1 MPKSI
6 KSKCRHTIPNE
17 EIMWQ
22 STILISNHYNKDD
35 LLKKGLER
43 IEGIYFAEGNS
54 GKYTSFDIAAKESE
68 KIAVRSKVCELIAEI
83 ILNNVK
89 VEYIMT
95 SLGTRKISPSVC
107 TLISSML
114 YYDNAKEE
122 RIVKRVLSGLDAYC
136 IDGIVNFRLRSLTD
150 EWRELG
156 NIISN
161 TLNKGFGEREVYS
174 LALYMLGERK
184 GTSLFIA
191 DSKEILITNVTKGGL
206 VNVPEIYKDKIHNI
220 INAIVKYGASEV
232 VIEKQN
238 IDKELLSA
246 LRNIVDVKIL

>member
-1 MPKSI
+1 
-6 KSKCRHTIPNE
+6 
-17 EIMWQ
+17 MWQ
-22 STILISNHYNKDD
+22 SSILISNYYNKGNV
-35 LLKKGLER
+35 LKKGLER
-43 IEGIYFAEGNS
+43 INGIYFAEGS
-54 GKYTSFDIAAKESE
+54 QGKYTSFDIASKEKDRQYVKSR
-68 KIAVRSKVCELIAEI
+68 VYDLISEI

-89 VEYIMT
+89 LDYIMS
-95 SLGTRKISPSVC
+95 SLGKRAINPSVC

-114 YYDNAKEE
+114 YYDISKEE
-122 RIVKRVLSGLDAYC
+122 RIVKKVLDELDAYC
-136 IDGIVNFRLRSLTD
+136 IDGIVNFRLKNLAE
-150 EWRELG
+150 EWKELG
-156 NIISN
+156 NIIAG
-161 TLNKGFGEREVYS
+161 TLNRGFGEREVYS

-191 DSKEILITNVTKGGL
+191 DSKEILITNVSKGGL
-206 VNVPEIYKDKIHNI
+206 VNVPEIYHNKIHNI